1 MEKEARPS
9 SQAQA
14 QKDARQIVSLSPQPT
29 LSLLGACVGGIVQL
43 AMEILILTASPG
55 NKLLAPSISA
65 PQVEAH
71 V

>member
-14 QKDARQIVSLSPQPT
+14 QKDARQIVSFPRITTQVSV
-29 LSLLGACVGGIVQL
+29 GAYSDDAEQL
-43 AMEILILTASPG
+43 NLQFLILISPPG

-65 PQVEAH
+65 PQIEAH